1 MSLVKPQRQ
10 AITEQAERDCKLP
23 QPYFP
28 PLGPALP
35 GQWPEK
41 PLPQGG
47 PGIMARLLGCAVAV
61 VLILSVAFTVFFL
74 YHRQQKNRLEMD
86 GGGTGLPLSQEPE
99 PSPSRQSH
107 LALEDIQTLGLELE
121 KQQLQQE
128 EDEPQKLPPQPAY
141 YDLGASPSYHP
152 LLCPPPSSVPCTPV
166 PGPAS
171 DHQKA
176 SHSPSSWPRSQPL
189 RGPAST

>member
-1 MSLVKPQRQ
+1 
-10 AITEQAERDCKLP
+10 
-23 QPYFP
+23 
-28 PLGPALP
+28 
-35 GQWPEK
+35 
-41 PLPQGG
+41 
-47 PGIMARLLGCAVAV
+47 MARLLGCAVAV
-61 VLILSVAFTVFFL
+61 ALILSVASTVFFL
-74 YHRQQKNRLEMD
+74 YHWQQKNRLEMD
-86 GGGTGLPLSQEPE
+86 GAGTALPLSQEPE

-107 LALEDIQTLGLELE
+107 LALENIQILGPELE

-128 EDEPQKLPPQPAY
+128 EDEPQKLPPQPPY

-152 LLCPPPSSVPCTPV
+152 LALRAKRVLETADQCKRVALPVRTEPQPGAQLSLLQPCPPPSSVPCTPV

-176 SHSPSSWPRSQPL
+176 SHSPSSWPCSQPF